1 MLSLWIRLSFIRVL
15 EFWEL
20 GCRVFWGCVAGR
32 GSMVALG
39 EAMFAGQETGGEG
52 VEEEEAS
59 LCC

>member
-1 MLSLWIRLSFIRVL
+1 MLSLCILLSLIRVL

-39 EAMFAGQETGGEG
+39 EAMFAGQKTGGEG

-59 LCC
+59 LSC